1 MTALGIFISQT
12 LDPELTAPAI
22 GFGGYIDFQKF
33 TFMSP
38 GFDQGLKSLTIGT
51 NIFIF
56 VTIIVK
62 ISKCKLF

>member
-1 MTALGIFISQT
+1 MTTLGIFISQT
-12 LDPELTAPAI
+12 LGPELTAPAI

-38 GFDQGLKSLTIGT
+38 GFDQWLKPLAIGT

-56 VTIIVK
+56 GTIIVK

>member
-1 MTALGIFISQT
+1 MTALAIFISQT
-12 LDPELTAPAI
+12 LGPELTATAI

-33 TFMSP
+33 TFMST
-38 GFDQGLKSLTIGT
+38 GFDQWLKALAIGT